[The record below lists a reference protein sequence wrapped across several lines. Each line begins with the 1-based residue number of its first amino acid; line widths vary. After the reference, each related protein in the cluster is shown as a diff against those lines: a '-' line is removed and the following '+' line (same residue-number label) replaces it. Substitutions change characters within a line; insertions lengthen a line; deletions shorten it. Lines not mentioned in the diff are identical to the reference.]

1 MVVAHISYVEP
12 SFVKYKDGMTSRL
25 RVKYQTKSDV
35 PAEQPAVRKIRPT
48 ICKFTLQTKTD

>member
-25 RVKYQTKSDV
+25 RVKYQTKSEV
-35 PAEQPAVRKIRPT
+35 PAERKIRPT

>member
-25 RVKYQTKSDV
+25 RVKYQTKSESEV
-35 PAEQPAVRKIRPT
+35 PAERKIRPT